1 MNKPFPLPPHPDPTT
16 HHWPWGTV
24 PPGPGARWLVTQGRC
39 PVLHSLYLP
48 QSIPVPTPLCSE
60 LPSWSHIA
68 DGETE
73 VWRGVVTSS
82 QSCGLAGAETGGWIS
97 PAYRPSGPG
106 QSEDHPPPTSFS
118 STRHLQLPHQLQVQN
133 VRRLPFL
140 TLFFFLTMLGLCCCS
155 GFSLRRLHLLQST
168 GPRAHGLRSCDSQAL
183 EHRLNGC
190 GAPA

>member
-39 PVLHSLYLP
+39 PVLHSLYLL

-82 QSCGLAGAETGGWIS
+82 QSCGLAGAERGGWIS

-106 QSEDHPPPTSFS
+106 QSEDHPPPLREAPPAVEVYSELNPGRAPVTCRW
-118 STRHLQLPHQLQVQN
+118 TQAGWGP
-133 VRRLPFL
+133 
-140 TLFFFLTMLGLCCCS
+140 CS
-155 GFSLRRLHLLQST
+155 
-168 GPRAHGLRSCDSQAL
+168 
-183 EHRLNGC
+183 
-190 GAPA
+190 